1 MIGVG
6 MMDRY
11 IELHMANNASN
22 NVYGGTEVVSYS
34 RAGSVWAHVVYKGGK
49 VSEEGMQMQNNQ
61 TVEFFVRNA
70 HPANELSV
78 KDFILFDNDKFN
90 IHYINAID
98 GRKKFLKI
106 EATFVTPN
114 NIQD

>member
-1 MIGVG
+1 MIAVG
-6 MMDRY
+6 MMDKY
-11 IELHMANNASN
+11 IELYGVNSDADT
-22 NVYGGTEVVSYS
+22 VYGGTIKDSYS
-34 RAGSVWAHVVYKGGK
+34 MIGRVWAHVVYKSGK

-61 TVEFFVRNA
+61 TVEFYVRNA
-70 HPANELSV
+70 HPANELTV
-78 KDFILFDNDKFN
+78 KGFILFDNDKFN

>member
-70 HPANELSV
+70 HPA
-78 KDFILFDNDKFN
+78 
-90 IHYINAID
+90 
-98 GRKKFLKI
+98 
-106 EATFVTPN
+106 
-114 NIQD
+114 